1 MSRQA
6 IAINLTAE
14 DLVTLKAWSR
24 SNTLEHRVVQRAL
37 IILAAAEGAANRDI
51 GVRYNVKASTVS
63 TWRKRFAE
71 RGLNGLDDAPRSG
84 KPAVYDRETE
94 KRILAK
100 LDEPPPSGYAT
111 WNGPRVARA
120 LGDVS
125 DDQVWRVLRKHKI
138 SLERRRSWCISTDPE
153 FVPKA
158 ADIVG
163 LYLNPPEGA
172 VVICVDEKPNIQA
185 LERAQGWLKLPDGK
199 ALTGY
204 NHEYKRHGTS
214 NLFTALT
221 VATGQVH
228 AKHYARKRRMEFLD
242 FMNSVVAGH
251 PEGTELHVILDNY
264 STHKPKDD
272 RWLKRHSNVHFHFT
286 PTHASWLNQ
295 VEVWFSILWSGALRG
310 ASFTSP
316 QDLRRAIDRFVT
328 AWSEIAHPF
337 NWTKEVVHPVKPK
350 RKYSDL
356 CK

>member
-1 MSRQA
+1 MSRTA
-6 IAINLTAE
+6 IAINLSDDDRIVLE
-14 DLVTLKAWSR
+14 SR
-24 SNTLEHRVVQRAL
+24 SRSSSAEHRVVLRSL
-37 IILAAAEGAANRDI
+37 IILAAAEGATNLMI
-51 GVRYNVKASTVS
+51 SERYRVKPAVVS
-63 TWRKRFAE
+63 RWRTRFAAH
-71 RGLNGLDDAPRSG
+71 GLLGLIDAPRSG
-84 KPAVYDRETE
+84 KPATYNDETE
-94 KRILAK
+94 RRILSQ
-100 LDEPPPSGYAT
+100 LDEPPPEGYAT
-111 WNGPRVARA
+111 WDGPLVAKA

-125 DDQVWRVLRKHKI
+125 DDQVWRILRRHKI
-138 SLERRRSWCISTDPE
+138 SLARRRSCCISTDPE

-163 LYLNPPEGA
+163 LYLNPPENA

-185 LERAQGWLKLPDGK
+185 LERAQGWLQLPNGK

-221 VATGQVH
+221 VATGQVQ
-228 AKHYARKRRMEFLD
+228 AKHYARKRRIEFLD
-242 FMNSVVAGH
+242 FMNSVVASN
-251 PEGTELHVILDNY
+251 PEGTELHVVLDNY

-272 RWLKRHSNVHFHFT
+272 RWLRRHPNVHFHFT

-295 VEVWFSILWSGALRG
+295 VEVWFSILWRKALRG

-316 QDLRRAIDRFVT
+316 RELRAAIDRFIV
-328 AWSEIAHPF
+328 AYAADAHPF
-337 NWTKEVVHPVKPK
+337 HWTKSVVHAVAPK